1 MPIKKETKSK
11 TNAGGK
17 YRNGIIASPT
27 IFAIPEATL
36 ALDIANP
43 PPKRNIKPQ
52 GILFSIK
59 LHVIKPSEGLVGLT
73 LATKKYE
80 R

>member
-1 MPIKKETKSK
+1 MKKETKSK

-52 GILFSIK
+52 GILFWIK
-59 LHVIKPSEGLVGLT
+59 VHVIKPSEDLTGLDS
-73 LATKKYE
+73 ATKKMNNDE
-80 R
+80 

>member
-1 MPIKKETKSK
+1 MKSK

-17 YRNGIIASPT
+17 YRNGVIASP
-27 IFAIPEATL
+27 INFAIPEATM
-36 ALDIANP
+36 ALDIAKP

-52 GILFSIK
+52 GIFFWIK
-59 LHVIKPSEGLVGLT
+59 FHVTKPSEDLIGLIS
-73 LATKKYE
+73 ATKKMKDIMIN